1 MISNIISDLNNNE
14 VKYMNIDI
22 NNIEEL
28 KKLQK
33 YTIWHSYFSFWMY
46 GWFVL
51 YITGVIKIQ
60 PPLLFYYLC
69 MIFIIIVAIFNLNT
83 NKFSNYTILSIQVIS
98 GIILDVIP
106 IFCLSSKNILTDR
119 ANIILLIY
127 VTIYLITMKLRFKD
141 EEYFKLI
148 FNIYFNYNNI
158 SRYEDINIQKY
169 LMLKYNINLE

>member
-1 MISNIISDLNNNE
+1 
-14 VKYMNIDI
+14 
-22 NNIEEL
+22 
-28 KKLQK
+28 
-33 YTIWHSYFSFWMY
+33 
-46 GWFVL
+46 
-51 YITGVIKIQ
+51 
-60 PPLLFYYLC
+60 

-119 ANIILLIY
+119 ANIILLVY
-127 VTIYLITMKLRFKD
+127 LTIYLITMKLRFKD

-148 FNIYFNYNNI
+148 FNIYFDYNNI